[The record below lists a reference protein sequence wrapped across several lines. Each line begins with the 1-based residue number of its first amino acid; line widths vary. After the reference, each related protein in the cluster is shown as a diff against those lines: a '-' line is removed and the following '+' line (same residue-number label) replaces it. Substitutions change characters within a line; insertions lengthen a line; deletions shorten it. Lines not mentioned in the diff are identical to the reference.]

1 MCCAS
6 VIHVVI
12 LLVAGFSNIV
22 RSWLLLFFFLEFCPC
37 KEWKGLLNCWTANN
51 IFHSLYYIPTA
62 ACNLNS
68 YSRGYFVRGGVKC
81 KLHVHWRLHFRMN
94 FWTLHLEFS
103 SQNVNLSQYFGI
115 LVINVTVTVGAF
127 VLFGTV
133 TTEAP
138 VTQIII
144 NQWNFFLNT
153 FLNKKKHIMK
163 NKQTS

>member
-6 VIHVVI
+6 VIVI

-22 RSWLLLFFFLEFCPC
+22 RSWLLLFFFLSFVPV
-37 KEWKGLLNCWTANN
+37 KSGKSGLLNCWTVNN
-51 IFHSLYYIPTA
+51 IFHSLYIPTA

-68 YSRGYFVRGGVKC
+68 YSREYFVRGGVKC
-81 KLHVHWRLHFRMN
+81 KMHVHWRLHFRMK

-153 FLNKKKHIMK
+153 SLNKNKHIMK
-163 NKQTS
+163 NKQTL